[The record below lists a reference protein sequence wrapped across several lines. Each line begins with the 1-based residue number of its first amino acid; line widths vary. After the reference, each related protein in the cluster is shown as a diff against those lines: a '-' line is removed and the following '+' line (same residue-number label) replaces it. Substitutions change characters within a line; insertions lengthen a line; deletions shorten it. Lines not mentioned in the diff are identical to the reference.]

1 MKKTVKTPKK
11 EVLAEL
17 PIVDYSNVPKEI
29 LEALSEKPHVIDKKV
44 KLSWDGKQFILRIP
58 KEVSEEMNI
67 TKESQIQFKIIKPKP
82 NTEEENILEIELVN
96 S

>member
-1 MKKTVKTPKK
+1 MKKTVKNPKR
-11 EVLAEL
+11 EVLEAL

-29 LEALSEKPHVIDKKV
+29 LEALSEKNHVIDKKV
-44 KLSWDGKQFILRIP
+44 KLTWDGKQFILRIP

-67 TKESQIQFKIIKPKP
+67 TKESLIQFKVIKPKP
-82 NTEEENILEIELVN
+82 NAEEENILEIELVN